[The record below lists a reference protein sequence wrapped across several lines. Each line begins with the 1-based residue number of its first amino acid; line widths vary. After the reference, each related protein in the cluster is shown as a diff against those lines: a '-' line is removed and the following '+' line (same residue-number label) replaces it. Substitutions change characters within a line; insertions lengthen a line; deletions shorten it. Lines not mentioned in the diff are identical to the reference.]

1 MSNRIN
7 LILVLFLVV
16 AFLAILYVKK
26 IEHFQQNSI
35 ALLPPDNN
43 QLNPVSFT
51 YNTDMTNVVKVI
63 DNINVDGRYLNV
75 FECKSITAEN
85 GDNYKALGQ
94 YMKITDSN
102 LADISDNEKKLVC
115 LNLLVKG
122 GQPPVDYMM
131 IWSSQYL
138 KKPPQQD
145 FSIWRPIPPSGY
157 KSMCDICVPGFSK
170 PSSTNI
176 ICLPSS
182 LVENSP
188 LLKDIL
194 LNVDYKALNMNYTL
208 HCWNISSHNFFR
220 CANDT
225 ESNNNTTPTP
235 TSGIDT
241 NKPLVVDRQ
250 FLLDNIFNIK
260 DENLKQMG
268 SKQILETT
276 TTSNGTRMHLS
287 SSTA

>member
-63 DNINVDGRYLNV
+63 DNINIDGRYLNV
-75 FECKSITAEN
+75 FQCNQITAQN
-85 GDNYKALGQ
+85 GDKYKPLGQ
-94 YMKITDSN
+94 YMKITDTN
-102 LADISDNEKKLVC
+102 LDDISDDEKKLVC
-115 LNLLVKG
+115 INLLVKG
-122 GQPPVDYMM
+122 GVAPVDYMM

-145 FSIWRPIPPSGY
+145 FSIWRPIAPFGY
-157 KSMCDICVPGFSK
+157 TQMCDIMVRGFSK
-170 PSSTNI
+170 PSSTSSI
-176 ICLPSS
+176 ICIPSTV
-182 LVENSP
+182 VENSP
-188 LLKDIL
+188 ILKDIL
-194 LNVDYKALNMNYTL
+194 LKVDYNAINMNYTL
-208 HCWNISSHNFFR
+208 HCWNTSSHNFFR
-220 CANDT
+220 C
-225 ESNNNTTPTP
+225 NNEINGNVTTPAP
-235 TSGIDT
+235 NLS
-241 NKPLVVDRQ
+241 NPLIVDKK

-260 DENLKQMG
+260 EESLKAMG
-268 SKQILETT
+268 SPA
-276 TTSNGTRMHLS
+276 TRMKLS
-287 SSTA
+287 SS